1 MDLKEVM
8 AVNLRR
14 LRHAKG
20 MTQEELAERAG
31 LSARYVGGIE
41 RADVSAS
48 VTVLGRI
55 AEALEVEAA
64 ELVRAAPAKARKKTA
79 VEPRFRDDCG
89 SRLAPEEFDRVRLKD
104 LGELLQHVDG
114 RGVLFALQHANIVAI
129 DARTVGKLLLRH
141 AFGMSQS
148 SQIRGDDLPQAHAV
162 RSPCHLIY
170 CHLVN

>member
-14 LRHAKG
+14 LRHAKE

-55 AEALEVEAA
+55 AEALEVEAT
-64 ELVRAAPAKARKKTA
+64 ELVRAVPVKARKRRRSSL
-79 VEPRFRDDCG
+79 RFRNVCG
-89 SRLAPEEFDRVRLKD
+89 SRLAPEEFDRVCLKD
-104 LGELLQHVDG
+104 LGELFKHVDG
-114 RGVLFALQHANIVAI
+114 CGMLFALEHPNVVAI

>member
-55 AEALEVEAA
+55 AEALEIEAT
-64 ELVRAAPAKARKKTA
+64 ELVRAVPPKARKKA
-79 VEPRFRDDCG
+79 SAEP
-89 SRLAPEEFDRVRLKD
+89 
-104 LGELLQHVDG
+104 
-114 RGVLFALQHANIVAI
+114 
-129 DARTVGKLLLRH
+129 
-141 AFGMSQS
+141 
-148 SQIRGDDLPQAHAV
+148 
-162 RSPCHLIY
+162 
-170 CHLVN
+170 

>member
-41 RADVSAS
+41 RAGVSAS

-55 AEALEVEAA
+55 AQALEIEATD
-64 ELVRAAPAKARKKTA
+64 LVRAAPPKPRKKA
-79 VEPRFRDDCG
+79 PAEP
-89 SRLAPEEFDRVRLKD
+89 
-104 LGELLQHVDG
+104 
-114 RGVLFALQHANIVAI
+114 
-129 DARTVGKLLLRH
+129 
-141 AFGMSQS
+141 
-148 SQIRGDDLPQAHAV
+148 
-162 RSPCHLIY
+162 
-170 CHLVN
+170 